1 MARVTICDACK
12 KPTEQVAFKLLITAP
27 PSSGSSMHSNYT
39 HHADIGTC
47 CQGRVKQIINFKPR
61 LTRDEYNARRKRN
74 SGVAKQLEVEHKA
87 EGKRKV
93 KS

>member
-1 MARVTICDACK
+1 MTFCDVCK
-12 KPTEQVAFKLLITAP
+12 KATDQVAFKLLITAP

-39 HHADIGTC
+39 HHADVGTC

-61 LTRDEYNARRKRN
+61 MTRAQYNAKRKLN
-74 SGVAKQLEVEHKA
+74 SGVAKELEQEHRA
-87 EGKRKV
+87 EGKAKV